1 MLVVVGLGIGMVL
14 SVPYRFIERRQMKAR
29 RYITRACVAATAGIA
44 LAAVGVTGAS
54 ASAAAS
60 RALQTVR
67 VTGAGTSL
75 AATSPGAQLW
85 VARYNDPGN
94 GTDDASSVAV
104 SPSGKTVFV
113 TGYSEC
119 TACGAAYHDY
129 ATVAYNATTGAELWV
144 KRYNGPVNGDDDATS
159 VAVSPSGKTVF
170 VTGSSEGTASSYD
183 YATVAYNAV
192 TGAQRWVK
200 RYTGDPYD
208 APSVAVSPN
217 GSTVFVTGSSH
228 AATTGDDDYAT
239 VAYNAATGHQQWVKR
254 YNSPHGGSLAHS
266 LTVSP
271 NGKTVFVTGSS
282 LGTNN
287 GYDYATVAYNAATG
301 AQRWVRRYNG
311 ATEGDRGANSVAV
324 SPNGKTVFVTGSS
337 YTGSASDYD
346 YATVAYNAA
355 TGAQLWARRYSGP
368 VRGLDAATSVAVSPS
383 GKTVFVTGYSQGTAG
398 SFDYATVAYK
408 AATGAR
414 LWVRRSNGPRAG
426 GFGDRAYS
434 VAVSPSGS
442 TVYVTGE
449 WNDDA
454 AYATVAY
461 NAATGA
467 QRWVKRYASP
477 VGGSA
482 AFSVAVSRTAGTV
495 FVTGYSVG
503 DGSGPDYV
511 TIAYEG

>member
-1 MLVVVGLGIGMVL
+1 MVL
-14 SVPYRFIERRQMKAR
+14 SGPYRFIKRRQPTSGKS
-29 RYITRACVAATAGIA
+29 ITRAGAAAMAGIA
-44 LAAVGVTGAS
+44 LAAVGLSGAS
-54 ASAAAS
+54 ASAAAA

-94 GTDDASSVAV
+94 GTDEASAVAV

-119 TACGAAYHDY
+119 AACSAAYDDY
-129 ATVAYNATTGAELWV
+129 ATVAYNATTGAEMWV
-144 KRYNGPVNGDDDATS
+144 TRYNGPVNGDDEATS
-159 VAVSPSGKTVF
+159 VAVSPSGETVF
-170 VTGSSEGTASSYD
+170 VTGSSEGLASSYDYATVAYNAATGAQLWVKRYTGDPYTGPSVAVSPNASTVFVTGSSYAATTGDDD

-192 TGAQRWVK
+192 TGAQRWV
-200 RYTGDPYD
+200 T
-208 APSVAVSPN
+208 
-217 GSTVFVTGSSH
+217 
-228 AATTGDDDYAT
+228 
-239 VAYNAATGHQQWVKR
+239 R
-254 YNSPHGGSLAHS
+254 YNSPDGGSFAHS
-266 LTVSP
+266 LAVSP

-282 LGTNN
+282 LGANN
-287 GYDYATVAYNAATG
+287 GYDYTTVAYKAATG
-301 AQRWVRRYNG
+301 TQLWVKRYNG
-311 ATEGDRGANSVAV
+311 ATEGDRGANSLAV

-346 YATVAYNAA
+346 YATLAYNAA
-355 TGAQLWARRYSGP
+355 TGAQVWVKRYSGP
-368 VRGLDAATSVAVSPS
+368 VAGLDAATSVAVSPT
-383 GKTVFVTGYSQGTAG
+383 GKTVFVTGYSQGPAG

-414 LWVRRSNGPRAG
+414 LWVERSNGPRAG

-434 VAVSPSGS
+434 VAVSPNRS

-449 WNDDA
+449 WNDDD
-454 AYATVAY
+454 AYATAAY
-461 NAATGA
+461 NAATGG
-467 QRWVKRYASP
+467 QRWVKRYASS

-511 TIAYEG
+511 TIAYRG